1 MKIPV
6 CSLNETRYAET
17 FEVFV
22 ERSLEYP
29 LIIQELVSVIHDYLQ
44 SGFRM
49 LDIGAGT
56 GHLIKALS
64 DESSVRIGSYTA
76 FEPNPSHIESLKKT
90 LVDLNFENYDVYTEP
105 FSPDTSLAT
114 RFDFVLFSH
123 SLYWMPE
130 PARSMLHAAKLIDSG
145 GIAMAFIQGPYG
157 VHAMFHLFESWFE
170 RSTPMLQ
177 NNAISSHEL
186 IQGLRELG
194 ADPEMRI
201 LATPIDLTG
210 LFEPEPEAKLV
221 LSELLS
227 FCLQLEFNLLPAQQR
242 ADIIQYVEGGCVE
255 KEGKLLWYL
264 PNAAVY
270 LKL

>member
-17 FEVFV
+17 FKVFV

-29 LIIQELVSVIHDYLQ
+29 LIIEELVGVIHGYLKP
-44 SGFRM
+44 GFRM

-56 GHLIKALS
+56 GHLISALNR
-64 DESSVRIGSYTA
+64 ESNIQIGSYTA
-76 FEPNPSHIESLKKT
+76 FEPNPSHHKSLSKT
-90 LVDLNFENYDVYTEP
+90 LDDLEFKHHQIYTEP
-105 FSPDTSLAT
+105 FSPVTSIAG

-130 PARSMLHAAKLIDSG
+130 PALSLLHAAKFIDSG

-157 VHAMFHLFESWFE
+157 VHAMFHLFESGFD
-170 RSTPMLQ
+170 RNTPMLQ
-177 NNAISSHEL
+177 NNAVSSHEL
-186 IQGLRELG
+186 IQGLREYG
-194 ADPEMRI
+194 AEPEMKV

-210 LFEPEPEAKLV
+210 LFEPETSDI
-221 LSELLS
+221 LSELIS
-227 FCLQLEFNLLPAQQR
+227 FFLQLEFNLLPAQQR

-270 LKL
+270 LKV